1 MFTLQTY
8 ICGEWMVLK
17 SEFSIVLPP
26 RSLTWGDSEDGAN
39 AFDQFCIDILSVPF
53 SRVGTHPRLGESDND
68 TMLRATV
75 FTKLAVLCE
84 PMALQAAAEM
94 FRSHIEEVAAVP
106 ASLRGAVFRGVMVK
120 ATMSTL
126 SQMKAL
132 YRLTELA
139 EDRVSI
145 LSALGCA
152 EDPNVLTRSLEFAL
166 SDEVEPQEAINTLV
180 TAAAS
185 RQVEMAITISVLQ
198 STNK

>member
-1 MFTLQTY
+1 METY
-8 ICGEWMVLK
+8 
-17 SEFSIVLPP
+17 P
-26 RSLTWGDSEDGAN
+26 R
-39 AFDQFCIDILSVPF
+39 P
-53 SRVGTHPRLGESDND
+53 GESDND

-84 PMALQAAAEM
+84 PMVLQAAAEM

-106 ASLRGAVFRGVMVK
+106 ASLRAAVFRGVMVK